1 MSLFQNFAAE
11 ATADAKANQNKSRK
25 PRQNPLTPG
34 QTNSGQDAGLMGTPP
49 DDAQQGQ
56 NMPGFATG
64 QKGPTDAPTGTG
76 GMLSGSVGGGLG
88 GPLDRAAA
96 ATANQKAGGAPPPA
110 PPPGAP
116 GGGLGGPGAAATG
129 QGSAVDLTKDQGN
142 RGATGPQQLGDGTLG
157 RMSDV
162 WRWNEATKGEPV
174 DVSMYPTKG
183 VQPVGGIGGMEG
195 PAQNGA
201 MGGIPG
207 DVLAGQNDNGIIN
220 QDFVENAKA
229 ETERQNAAE
238 EAARLAKEREAQTE
252 GMTPAQAA
260 LWDRL
265 YGSDQMSDTEKAALS
280 AQALADK
287 NRNKEIIDRIAGGA
301 GGSSAQ
307 QIMGTASNEFGYGQQ
322 LGDIE
327 KEKYARQFAETQA
340 AAGLAESAASRTER
354 QADAFDKAQQ
364 YFGDKGYT
372 VTAEGQLIGA
382 DGKPVDTKTLTGA
395 DRETYERFMYEMGAE
410 NPQNRKEVAEQE
422 QAKQDAFTAS
432 AKASAEYNAAVKA
445 HETEKAK
452 LDELKKRRAD
462 SMDYKERNRL
472 DGEITTQQ
480 GMVNTLGDSVVATKK
495 KADEAA
501 KASNMGPG

>member
-34 QTNSGQDAGLMGTPP
+34 QTNSGQDAGLLGTPP

-64 QKGPTDAPTGTG
+64 QKGPAPAPSGTG

-88 GPLDRAAA
+88 GPLDKAAA
-96 ATANQKAGGAPPPA
+96 ATANQRAGG
-110 PPPGAP
+110 
-116 GGGLGGPGAAATG
+116 GGGGGFNATRAGGIEGAQTALGFTSAGAGAGSSATG
-129 QGSAVDLTKDQGN
+129 QGSAANMQGDQGN
-142 RGATGPQQLGDGTLG
+142 RGATGPSQLSTNSLDTLSNDARTRQLGTQWLEQTNPEPGKG
-157 RMSDV
+157 RDV
-162 WRWNEATKGEPV
+162 PL
-174 DVSMYPTKG
+174 DVGSVTDRTAG
-183 VQPVGGIGGMEG
+183 LVV
-195 PAQNGA
+195 NTR
-201 MGGIPG
+201 
-207 DVLAGQNDNGIIN
+207 AGQDGGPEPGSSGIFDVPDDV
-220 QDFVENAKA
+220 QKA
-229 ETERQNAAE
+229 EEDR
-238 EAARLAKEREAQTE
+238 REQTE

-265 YGSDQMSDTEKAALS
+265 YGSDQMSDTEKANLEAK
-280 AQALADK
+280 ALADK

-307 QIMGTASNEFGYGQQ
+307 QIMGTVGNEYGYGQA

-354 QADAFDKAQQ
+354 QANAFDEAQT

-382 DGKPVDTKTLTGA
+382 DGKPIDTKTLTGK

-410 NPQNRKEVAEQE
+410 NPQNRKEVAAQE
-422 QAKQDAFTAS
+422 QATQDAFGAS
-432 AKASAEYNAAVKA
+432 TKASAAYNQAKSAYDK
-445 HETEKAK
+445 EKAK
-452 LDELKKRRAD
+452 LDEMRKGQGVGSNPQLDIEISTQQDLVDKLAAGVAEAKKR
-462 SMDYKERNRL
+462 
-472 DGEITTQQ
+472 
-480 GMVNTLGDSVVATKK
+480 
-495 KADEAA
+495 ADEAA
-501 KASNMGPG
+501 KAYEDLKGA